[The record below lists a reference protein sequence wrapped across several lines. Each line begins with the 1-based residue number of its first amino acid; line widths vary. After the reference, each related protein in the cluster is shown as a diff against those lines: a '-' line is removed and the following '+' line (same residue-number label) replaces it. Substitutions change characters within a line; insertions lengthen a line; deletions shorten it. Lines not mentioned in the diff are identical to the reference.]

1 MILLNNQITALLQIG
16 GDSEN
21 PVWGDLGGAFKSV
34 AQSMGESKYTA
45 SYLADGGFSSSEV
58 TGLSFSLTLTG
69 DYMPDNDVVK
79 YLFSEKVLY
88 GVGDARKSRL
98 KITRGGVTVLWDVTI
113 SKITETGG
121 DANEPDGISVELL
134 GNGRPQVV
142 DAE

>member
-16 GDSEN
+16 GDDEN
-21 PVWGDLGGAFKSV
+21 PVWGDLGAAFKSV

-58 TGLSFSLTLTG
+58 TGLSYSITLTG
-69 DYMPDNDVVK
+69 DYMPEDEVVK

-88 GVGDARKSRL
+88 GVGEARKTKL
-98 KITRGGVTVLWDVTI
+98 KLTRGGVTVIWSVTI

-121 DANEPDGISVELL
+121 DANEPDGVSVELL
-134 GNGRPQVV
+134 GNGRPTVTT
-142 DAE
+142 AA